1 MKKTMMAMAL
11 AATVAGLGTTGCYS
25 VYKNCA
31 SAVSPDGRNKICFS
45 FDPLAYTVTRDGKT
59 VVAKTEV
66 GLRLNHTMLT
76 HDRMV
81 ASNQI
86 TKRKIEGVADAAV
99 YKKSKVD
106 LSANETLIDFN
117 AEGLA
122 VRLIARNDGVA
133 YRWETDRN
141 GSATNRKEEIIIREE
156 KAAFTIPNSK
166 CKVYSNFSYMEG
178 FLDTDRMKEA
188 DPFQNSWESIP
199 EEHCAGQ
206 FKVPAG
212 KIGYLP
218 LVYTLEDGTAV
229 CVTESDLV
237 NYPGWNFGSST
248 VAADSSVKIDGAF
261 AKIPEKYIYM
271 NWGSE
276 KPYSEKRGLRYERVT
291 KRGDYLVKT
300 KGTRTFP
307 WRAFMLADNAS
318 DLVANDLVWAL
329 ATPAKGD
336 FSWVKPGKV
345 AWDWWNNWNLQGVPF
360 KSGCNTKTYEY
371 YIDFAAKN
379 GVEYVIFDEGWSQ
392 KLNIWKYNP
401 EVDVEHLIKY
411 AEKKGVGIILWMA
424 WAQIVGE
431 EERVAKH
438 FAKLGAK
445 GFKVDF
451 MDRDDAKCV
460 EFLWK
465 FADVCAKEKML
476 VDYHG
481 MFKPMGMERTYPN
494 VLNFEGVHGL
504 ECAKW
509 FNNDYDFPKNDI
521 GVYFVRMSAGPMD
534 YTPGAMDNYPIGKY
548 RGTTENAGS
557 VGTRCRQMAMM
568 TMYFAPLQML
578 CDSPSK
584 YEKNMEC
591 FSFMAKTPVVWD
603 DTVGIAGDI
612 NNFGYAACARRKGDV
627 WYAAGMT
634 DSNEREVEVPTDY
647 LGEGKWAA
655 EIFRDHP
662 EANTKPMRYIHET
675 RIVKKGDKIALKMA
689 KGGGYV
695 IRFTPAGSKL

>member
-25 VYKNCA
+25 VYKNA
-31 SAVSPDGRNKICFS
+31 SAVSPDGKNKICFS

-66 GLRLNHTMLT
+66 GLSINNVMLT
-76 HDRMV
+76 GDRIV
-81 ASNQI
+81 TSDQI

-106 LSANETLIDFN
+106 LSANETLVDFQGW
-117 AEGLA
+117 GLA
-122 VRLIARNDGVA
+122 LRLIARNDGVA
-133 YRWETDRN
+133 YRWETDKK
-141 GSATNRKEEIIIREE
+141 GEITIRYE

-166 CKVYSNFSYMEG
+166 CKVYANFTHGDG
-178 FLDTDRMKEA
+178 FWDKDRMVKV
-188 DPFQNSWESIP
+188 DPLQNSWESIH
-199 EEHCAGQ
+199 EEHLAGN
-206 FKVPAG
+206 FKVPKN

-237 NYPGWNFGSST
+237 DYPGWNFGSST
-248 VAADSSVKIDGAF
+248 AQADSSVKIDGAF
-261 AKIPEKYIYM
+261 ARIPEEYIYM
-271 NWGSE
+271 NWDNE

-300 KGTRTFP
+300 EGTRTFP

-318 DLVANDLVWAL
+318 ELVANDLVWAL

-392 KLNIWKYNP
+392 KLNIWMYNP

-548 RGTTENAGS
+548 KGTLENAGS

-603 DTVGIAGDI
+603 DTVGLEGDI

-634 DSNEREVEVPTDY
+634 DSNERAVEVPTDY

-662 EANTKPMRYIHET
+662 EANTTPMRYIHET

>member
-1 MKKTMMAMAL
+1 MAL

-25 VYKNCA
+25 VYKNSA

-76 HDRMV
+76 SDMIV
-81 ASNQI
+81 TSDQI

-248 VAADSSVKIDGAF
+248 AQADSSVKIDGAF
-261 AKIPEKYIYM
+261 AKIPEEYIYM

-548 RGTTENAGS
+548 KGTTENAGS

-578 CDSPSK
+578 CDSPTK

>member
-11 AATVAGLGTTGCYS
+11 AATVAGLGAAGCCS
-25 VYKNCA
+25 YKNCA
-31 SAVSPDGRNKICFS
+31 SAVSPDGKNKISFS

-59 VVAKTEV
+59 VVAKTEI
-66 GLRLNHTMLT
+66 GLSINNVMLT
-76 HDRMV
+76 SDRIV
-81 ASNQI
+81 TSDQI

-106 LSANETLIDFN
+106 LSANETLIDFKGW
-117 AEGLA
+117 GLA
-122 VRLIARNDGVA
+122 LRLIARNDGVA
-133 YRWETDRN
+133 YRWETN
-141 GSATNRKEEIIIREE
+141 KKGEITIRDE

-166 CKVYSNFSYMEG
+166 CKVYSNFSFMEG

-248 VAADSSVKIDGAF
+248 AQADSSVKIDGAF

-307 WRAFMLADNAS
+307 WRAFMLADHAS
-318 DLVANDLVWAL
+318 QLVANDLVWAL

-460 EFLWK
+460 DFLWK

-548 RGTTENAGS
+548 KGNTENAGS

-634 DSNEREVEVPTDY
+634 DSNERAVEVPTDY
-647 LGEGKWAA
+647 LGKGKWAA
-655 EIFRDHP
+655 EIFRDS
-662 EANTKPMRYIHET
+662 ENSNTKPTSYIHET
-675 RIVKKGDKIALKMA
+675 RIVKKGDKIAIKMA

-695 IRFTPAGSKL
+695 IRFTPADAKR

>member
-25 VYKNCA
+25 VHASYKNCA
-31 SAVSPDGRNKICFS
+31 SAVSPDGKNKICLS
-45 FDPLAYTVTRDGKT
+45 FNPLAYTVTRDGKT
-59 VVAKTEV
+59 VVAKSPIGMTIDGKELAACPDNI
-66 GLRLNHTMLT
+66 GI
-76 HDRMV
+76 
-81 ASNQI
+81 ASV
-86 TKRKIEGVADAAV
+86 KIEGEADAAV
-99 YKKSKVD
+99 YKKAKVD
-106 LSANETLIDFN
+106 LSANVTRADFGDW
-117 AEGLA
+117 AIWL
-122 VRLIARNDGVA
+122 VARNDGVA
-133 YRWETDRN
+133 YRFETSKT
-141 GSATNRKEEIIIREE
+141 GEITINDE
-156 KAAFTIPNSK
+156 KASFKIPNPK
-166 CKVYSNFSYMEG
+166 CKVYANFTHGDG
-178 FLDTDRMKEA
+178 FWDKDRMSKV
-188 DPFQNSWESIP
+188 DPLQNSWESIP
-199 EEHCAGQ
+199 EEHAAGE
-206 FKVPAG
+206 FKVPEN

-229 CVTESDLV
+229 CVSESDLI
-237 NYPGWNFGSST
+237 NYPGWNY
-248 VAADSSVKIDGAF
+248 DSVNGNAKEEPRPIRVDGTF
-261 AKIPEKYIYM
+261 ARIPEKYIYM
-271 NWGSE
+271 NWDTE

-318 DLVANDLVWAL
+318 QLVANDLVWAL

-360 KSGCNTKTYEY
+360 KSACNTKTYEY

-401 EVDVEHLIKY
+401 DVDVEHLIKY

-460 EFLWK
+460 DFLWK
-465 FADVCAKEKML
+465 FADACAKEKML

-481 MFKPMGMERTYPN
+481 MFKPMGMERSYPN

-509 FNNDYDFPKNDI
+509 FYNDYDFPKNDV

-548 RGTTENAGS
+548 KGTFENAGS
-557 VGTRCRQMAMM
+557 VGTRCRQMALM

-578 CDSPSK
+578 CDSPTK

-603 DTVGIAGDI
+603 DTVGLDGDI
-612 NNFGYAACARRKGDV
+612 GNFSYAACARRKGDV

-634 DSNEREVEVPTDY
+634 DSNEREVEVSTDY

-655 EIFRDHP
+655 EIFRDS
-662 EANTKPMRYIHET
+662 EKSNTNPTSYIHET
-675 RIVKKGDKIALKMA
+675 RIVKKGDKIAIKMA

-695 IRFTPAGSKL
+695 IRFTPADGKR

>member
-1 MKKTMMAMAL
+1 
-11 AATVAGLGTTGCYS
+11 
-25 VYKNCA
+25 
-31 SAVSPDGRNKICFS
+31 
-45 FDPLAYTVTRDGKT
+45 
-59 VVAKTEV
+59 
-66 GLRLNHTMLT
+66 
-76 HDRMV
+76 
-81 ASNQI
+81 
-86 TKRKIEGVADAAV
+86 
-99 YKKSKVD
+99 
-106 LSANETLIDFN
+106 
-117 AEGLA
+117 
-122 VRLIARNDGVA
+122 
-133 YRWETDRN
+133 
-141 GSATNRKEEIIIREE
+141 
-156 KAAFTIPNSK
+156 
-166 CKVYSNFSYMEG
+166 
-178 FLDTDRMKEA
+178 
-188 DPFQNSWESIP
+188 
-199 EEHCAGQ
+199 
-206 FKVPAG
+206 
-212 KIGYLP
+212 
-218 LVYTLEDGTAV
+218 
-229 CVTESDLV
+229 
-237 NYPGWNFGSST
+237 
-248 VAADSSVKIDGAF
+248 
-261 AKIPEKYIYM
+261 
-271 NWGSE
+271 
-276 KPYSEKRGLRYERVT
+276 
-291 KRGDYLVKT
+291 
-300 KGTRTFP
+300 
-307 WRAFMLADNAS
+307 
-318 DLVANDLVWAL
+318 
-329 ATPAKGD
+329 
-336 FSWVKPGKV
+336 
-345 AWDWWNNWNLQGVPF
+345 
-360 KSGCNTKTYEY
+360 
-371 YIDFAAKN
+371 
-379 GVEYVIFDEGWSQ
+379 VIFDEGWSQ

-481 MFKPMGMERTYPN
+481 MFKPTGMERTYPN

-509 FNNDYDFPKNDI
+509 FYNDYDFPKNDI

-634 DSNEREVEVPTDY
+634 DSNEREVEVTTDY

-695 IRFTPAGSKL
+695 IRFTPADGKR

>member
-1 MKKTMMAMAL
+1 MVVAL
-11 AATVAGLGTTGCYS
+11 AATVAGLGPDARCAEKFT
-25 VYKNCA
+25 A
-31 SAVSPDGRNKICFS
+31 SAVSPDGKNKISLS
-45 FDPLAYTVTRDGKT
+45 FNPLAYTVTREGKT
-59 VVAKTEV
+59 VVAKTAIGMTINGREFASCAKLPEV
-66 GLRLNHTMLT
+66 KSG
-76 HDRMV
+76 
-81 ASNQI
+81 
-86 TKRKIEGVADAAV
+86 KIGGFVDAPV

-106 LSANETLIDFN
+106 LSANETLADFGN
-117 AEGLA
+117 LA
-122 VRLIARNDGVA
+122 VRLVARNDGVA
-133 YRWETDRN
+133 YRFESKMDGEIVVN
-141 GSATNRKEEIIIREE
+141 GE
-156 KAAFTIPNSK
+156 KASFTIPSSK
-166 CKVYSNFSYMEG
+166 CRTYVNFTNRGG
-178 FLDTDRMKEA
+178 FWDKDRMPKP
-188 DPFQNSWESIP
+188 DMFQNSWESVP
-199 EEHCAGQ
+199 EEHSAGEL
-206 FKVPAG
+206 KVPADR
-212 KIGYLP
+212 IGYLP
-218 LVYTLEDGTAV
+218 FVYTLEDGTAV
-229 CVTESDLV
+229 CVSESDLF
-237 NYPGWNFGSST
+237 NYPGWNFDAVT
-248 VAADSSVKIDGAF
+248 VAADSSVKVEGAF

-291 KRGDYLVKT
+291 KRGDHLVKT
-300 KGTRTFP
+300 EGTRTFP

-318 DLVANDLVWAL
+318 ELVANDLVWSL
-329 ATPAKGD
+329 AAPSEGD

-345 AWDWWNNWNLQGVPF
+345 AWDWWNAWNLQGVSF
-360 KSGCNTKTYEY
+360 KSGCNTKSYEY

-401 EVDVEHLIKY
+401 EVDVEHLIRY
-411 AEKKGVGIILWMA
+411 AENRGVGIILWMA

-460 EFLWK
+460 DFLRK
-465 FADVCAKEKML
+465 FAAVCAKEKML

-481 MFKPMGMERTYPN
+481 MFKPTGMERTYPN
-494 VLNFEGVHGL
+494 ILNFEGVHGL
-504 ECAKW
+504 EQAKW
-509 FNNDYDFPKNDI
+509 FNNGYDFPKNDV
-521 GVYFVRMSAGPMD
+521 GVYFVRMSAGAMD
-534 YTPGAMDNYPIGKY
+534 YTPGAMDNYTPGAYKGIN
-548 RGTTENAGS
+548 RNPGS

-578 CDSPSK
+578 CDSPTK
-584 YEKNMEC
+584 YEKNMDC

-612 NNFGYAACARRKGDV
+612 RNFSYAACARRKGDV

-647 LGEGKWAA
+647 LDKGNWIA

-662 EANTKPMRYIHET
+662 EGNTKPTLYIHET

-695 IRFTPAGSKL
+695 IRFNRP